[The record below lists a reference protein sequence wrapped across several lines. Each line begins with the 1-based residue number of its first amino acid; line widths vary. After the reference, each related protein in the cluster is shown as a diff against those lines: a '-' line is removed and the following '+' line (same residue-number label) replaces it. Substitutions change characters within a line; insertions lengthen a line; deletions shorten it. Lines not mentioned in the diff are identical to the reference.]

1 MISYDYYRMFYF
13 VAECKSFTKAAELLH
28 NNQPNITRC
37 MNILEN
43 ELECQLLIRSNRG
56 VSLTPEGERLFAHV
70 REAYKHLTDGE
81 LEIRKDTS
89 LDSGHIS
96 IGASE
101 IALHLFLL
109 DKLESFHTEFP
120 NVRLRIHN
128 YSSPQALKAL
138 ENGSVDFAVVT
149 SPIDL
154 RKNLTAFPLYSFR
167 DTLIGGL
174 KYKELADCSRRLRE
188 LVDYPFVCLGANTSS
203 NTLYTQFFMEHGLTF
218 KPDMEASTTDQILP
232 MIMHNLGIGFY
243 PKEMASYSISTGVV
257 LPIPLTETLPER
269 QVYLVVDE
277 SKPQS
282 IAVRKIIEEL
292 YETSSQS
299 I

>member
-1 MISYDYYRMFYF
+1 MISYDYYRIFYF

-37 MNILEN
+37 MNILES

-56 VSLTPEGERLFAHV
+56 VSLTPEGKKLFTHV
-70 REAYKHLTDGE
+70 KEAYKQLTDGE
-81 LEIRKDTS
+81 LEIRKDKS
-89 LDSGHIS
+89 LESGHIS

-109 DKLESFHTEFP
+109 DKLEDFHTEFP

-128 YSSPQALKAL
+128 YSSPQAISAL
-138 ENGSVDFAVVT
+138 SSGSIDFAVVT
-149 SPIDL
+149 SPIDIQ
-154 RKNLTAFPLYSFR
+154 KNMTAFPLYSFR

-174 KYKELADCSRRLRE
+174 KYKDLADRHHRLQE
-188 LVDYPFVCLGANTSS
+188 LTDYPFVCLGSNTSS
-203 NTLYTQFFMEHGLTF
+203 NTLYTQFFMEHNLSF
-218 KPDMEASTTDQILP
+218 KPDIEASTTDQILP
-232 MIMHNLGIGFY
+232 MIIHNLGIGFC
-243 PKEMASYSISTGVV
+243 PEEMASYSICTGAI
-257 LPIPLTETLPER
+257 LPIPLIETLPER

-282 IAVRKIIEEL
+282 IAVRQIIEEL
-292 YETSSQS
+292 RSSAD
-299 I
+299 

>member
-37 MNILEN
+37 MNILES

-56 VSLTPEGERLFAHV
+56 VSLTPEGEKLFAHV
-70 REAYKHLTDGE
+70 KEAYKQLTDGE

-109 DKLESFHTEFP
+109 DKLESFHTKFP

-128 YSSPQALKAL
+128 YSSPQALQAL

-149 SPIDL
+149 SPIDI
-154 RKNLTAFPLYSFR
+154 RKNLNAIPLYSFH

-174 KYKELADCSRRLRE
+174 RYKDLADQKHRLQE
-188 LVDYPFVCLGANTSS
+188 LIDYPFVCLGANTSS
-203 NTLYTQFFMEHGLTF
+203 NTLYTQFFMEHELSF

-243 PKEMASYSISTGVV
+243 PAEMASYAISTGVV
-257 LPIPLTETLPER
+257 LPIPLVETLPER
-269 QVYLVVDE
+269 QVYLVFNE
-277 SKPQS
+277 NKPQS
-282 IAVRKIIEEL
+282 VAVRQIIEEL
-292 YETSSQS
+292 QETSA
-299 I
+299 

>member
-1 MISYDYYRMFYF
+1 MISYDYYRIFYF

-37 MNILEN
+37 MNILES

-56 VSLTPEGERLFAHV
+56 VSLTPEGKKLFTHV
-70 REAYKHLTDGE
+70 KEAYKQLTDGE
-81 LEIRKDTS
+81 LEIRKDKS
-89 LDSGHIS
+89 LESGHIS

-109 DKLESFHTEFP
+109 DKLEDFHAEFP

-128 YSSPQALKAL
+128 YSSPQAIKAL
-138 ENGSVDFAVVT
+138 ANSSIDFAVVT
-149 SPIDL
+149 SPIDIP
-154 RKNLTAFPLYSFR
+154 KNMTAFPLYSFH

-174 KYKELADCSRRLRE
+174 KYKGLAERRHRLSELT
-188 LVDYPFVCLGANTSS
+188 DYPFVCLGANTSS
-203 NTLYTQFFMEHGLTF
+203 NTLYTQFFMEHQLSF

-232 MIMHNLGIGFY
+232 MIIHNLGIGFY
-243 PKEMASYSISTGVV
+243 PEEMASYSICTGAI
-257 LPIPLTETLPER
+257 LPIPLIETLPER

-282 IAVRKIIEEL
+282 IAVRQIIEEL
-292 YETSSQS
+292 HGSAD
-299 I
+299 